1 MDNKREP
8 IIHHEDGES
17 GQRQWVREREAE
29 LRPEPTVGDRKTAAR
44 IVEDINCELV
54 SDKPVVLTEE
64 WIDKIADALS
74 AARGNRAE
82 LEAAAQKARAA
93 LRPEPTAG
101 DTEAAEALW
110 EGALEAGEVE
120 IWNHNRENKHID
132 FIATFLSAA
141 HGNRAELEAAAR
153 EGLNPVCNVCDRG
166 REGRCHSGCGWFDLR
181 QLLTPPLDEK
191 ER

>member
-64 WIDKIADALS
+64 WIDKIA
-74 AARGNRAE
+74 
-82 LEAAAQKARAA
+82 AA
-93 LRPEPTAG
+93 L
-101 DTEAAEALW
+101 
-110 EGALEAGEVE
+110 
-120 IWNHNRENKHID
+120 
-132 FIATFLSAA
+132 
-141 HGNRAELEAAAR
+141 AAAR
-153 EGLNPVCNVCDRG
+153 RDAARKAYKAGWESAMYDAHVNYGADDGAPAPELTDANVAAILEGV
-166 REGRCHSGCGWFDLR
+166 
-181 QLLTPPLDEK
+181 K
-191 ER
+191 A